1 MTKAKIS
8 EKEYINSLI
17 DIVKAQVEKLVFKD
31 MVEEFDYIQ
40 MSYHANDVTRVIESL
55 IIESTIKIQNNFK
68 SFIKENGVP
77 RKQRVKKEDK
87 KEDKKEGE
95 KYEKK
100 EEKKEGKKEDKKE
113 KYKKEK
119 SI

>member
-17 DIVKAQVEKLVFKD
+17 DIVKAQVEKLVFKN

-40 MSYHANDVTRVIESL
+40 LSYHPNDVTRVIESL
-55 IIESTIKIQNNFK
+55 ITESTIKIQNNFK

-87 KEDKKEGE
+87 KDTFMTTTITNDE
-95 KYEKK
+95 KEKK
-100 EEKKEGKKEDKKE
+100 EMKEMEKSKKE
-113 KYKKEK
+113 KVKV
-119 SI
+119 